1 MRTTILLVFSFVFFT
16 LGAIWGPG
24 PAPAP
29 WYGRF
34 NLVSAGLAFWVLAIL
49 LGGIALHPMR

>member
-1 MRTTILLVFSFVFFT
+1 MTNVLLIFAFVLFVIGTFF
-16 LGAIWGPG
+16 GPTVA

-34 NLVSAGLAFWVLAIL
+34 NFISAGLAFWVATYIFK
-49 LGGIALHPMR
+49 

>member
-1 MRTTILLVFSFVFFT
+1 MNPLVLYVFAFVLFVIGTFF
-16 LGAIWGPG
+16 GPHIP

-34 NLVSAGLAFWVLAIL
+34 SFISAGLACWVATYIKF
-49 LGGIALHPMR
+49 

>member
-1 MRTTILLVFSFVFFT
+1 MIVLEVFAFVLFVIGTFV
-16 LGAIWGPG
+16 GPYAP

-34 NLVSAGLAFWVLAIL
+34 NYVSAGLACWVATLIFPHL
-49 LGGIALHPMR
+49 

>member
-1 MRTTILLVFSFVFFT
+1 MTTLILLVFSFVLFVIGTF
-16 LGAIWGPG
+16 LPPA

-34 NLVSAGLAFWVLAIL
+34 SFISAGLACWVLSVIL
-49 LGGIALHPMR
+49 TNGHVLR